1 MVPLLQRRLA
11 EVSAS
16 NLVLEQ
22 EVRLL
27 REAAIVR
34 KGRRYSPYSRSR
46 GRKAVAVMTAGDS
59 SIVNDTEG
67 GSENGW
73 SSGGWYPPV
82 EQ

>member
-1 MVPLLQRRLA
+1 
-11 EVSAS
+11 
-16 NLVLEQ
+16 VLEQ

-59 SIVNDTEG
+59 GIVVNDTEE

-82 EQ
+82 GQ